1 MPASISVVT
10 AKEIK
15 DRGYQ
20 SVAQALG
27 QEPGVYLSPVANGG
41 ISLRGFAS
49 SDILVLVD
57 GQPVN
62 SGWNGSVDWT
72 MIPVENIKKI
82 EVLRGAASS
91 LYGGRATGGVI
102 SITTNTH
109 EEGVHGNM
117 TLSYGSNSTTKQVY
131 DVSVRKDKWDIGA
144 GYENVKLTVGGD
156 IMWIP
161 AYQAA
166 RKIYRNL
173 MRVIYLL
180 TAAAGSSLGTRRK
193 AWTSESYHAKLT
205 YHFNDDKSLTYSYLH
220 TDHKYSY
227 EHPFTLIKDASGKSI
242 FYGSVVYPNG
252 KGIDF
257 APGDFLGYVGA
268 KEWGMHNIFMMTIK
282 PIPCPC
288 RIYRYQ
294 KDGYSS
300 ADGDD
305 AWLPMTEE
313 ETYAWNGKE
322 YSLLSEQ
329 DKRL

>member
-1 MPASISVVT
+1 MKKSGVLGLAVLLALAGGTAHAAGVYELEGVVVTATKIEESTEKVPASISVVT
-10 AKEIK
+10 TKEIK

-117 TLSYGSNSTTKQVY
+117 
-131 DVSVRKDKWDIGA
+131 
-144 GYENVKLTVGGD
+144 
-156 IMWIP
+156 WIP

-166 RKIYRNL
+166 RQIHRNS
-173 MRVIYLL
+173 MRIIYLL
-180 TAAAGSSLGTRRK
+180 TAAAGSSLGD
-193 AWTSESYHAKLT
+193 AAK
-205 YHFNDDKSLTYSYLH
+205 KR
-220 TDHKYSY
+220 
-227 EHPFTLIKDASGKSI
+227 G
-242 FYGSVVYPNG
+242 
-252 KGIDF
+252 
-257 APGDFLGYVGA
+257 
-268 KEWGMHNIFMMTIK
+268 
-282 PIPCPC
+282 
-288 RIYRYQ
+288 
-294 KDGYSS
+294 
-300 ADGDD
+300 
-305 AWLPMTEE
+305 
-313 ETYAWNGKE
+313 
-322 YSLLSEQ
+322 LLKVTMPS
-329 DKRL
+329 